1 MDSGQYFNQVA
12 QRWEDMRSAF
22 FPAEVRDV
30 ALKTAAV
37 RAGQVALDVGAGSGF
52 ITGALVDAGLSV
64 IAVDRSTEMLEVM
77 RKRFLDRPVDLRRG
91 DAEALPVDTASVDL
105 VFANM
110 CLHHVDHPGEA
121 IKEMARVLKPGGG
134 LTITDLDLHEWRFLL
149 EEQHDRWPGFARQD
163 VAGWFELA
171 GLEDVVVACAGS
183 NCCADSCTG
192 KDSAVVS
199 IFVAHGVK
207 P

>member
-1 MDSGQYFNQVA
+1 MDNGQYFNPVA

-22 FPAEVRDV
+22 FPTEVRDA
-30 ALKTAAV
+30 ALATSGV
-37 RAGQVALDVGAGSGF
+37 RPGQVAVDVGAGSGF

-77 RKRFLDRPVDLRRG
+77 RKRFVDTAVDLRLG
-91 DAEALPVDTASVDL
+91 DAEALPVDTASVDM

-110 CLHHVDHPGEA
+110 CLHHTEHPGEA
-121 IKEMARVLKPGGG
+121 TKEMVRVLKPGGG

-149 EEQHDRWPGFARQD
+149 EEQQDRWPGFSRQA
-163 VAGWFELA
+163 VADWFEEA
-171 GLEDVVVACAGS
+171 GLKDVVVTCAGN